1 MIVLIGASASG
12 KTEIAK
18 ILYKHFHYEKII
30 TTTTRQPRYGEVD
43 GVDYHFLSKQQ
54 FNDVLLVNG
63 FVEVTKYQDNLY
75 GTQKEDVTE
84 NGLIILDPNGANA
97 LIEHYGDDA
106 FIVFVKYSKQRR
118 EERMRLR
125 GDQEESIKNRLKSD
139 DLVFNTKNLHKVDC
153 IIENNDQPLYDMA
166 KAIHEAYMKKS
177 RP

>member
-18 ILYKHFHYEKII
+18 ILYKHFQYEKII
-30 TTTTRQPRYGEVD
+30 TTTTRPPRYGEVD
-43 GVDYHFLSKQQ
+43 GVDYHFLSKEG
-54 FNDVLLVNG
+54 FNEILLTNG

-75 GTQKEDVTE
+75 GTQKKDVTE

-97 LIEHYGDDA
+97 FIEHYKEA
-106 FIVFVKYSKQRR
+106 CFVVFVKYSKKRR

-139 DLVFNTKNLHKVDC
+139 DKVFNTKNLHKVDC
-153 IIENNDQPLYDMA
+153 IIENIDQPLYDMA
-166 KAIHEAYMKKS
+166 KAIHEAYTNKS
-177 RP
+177 